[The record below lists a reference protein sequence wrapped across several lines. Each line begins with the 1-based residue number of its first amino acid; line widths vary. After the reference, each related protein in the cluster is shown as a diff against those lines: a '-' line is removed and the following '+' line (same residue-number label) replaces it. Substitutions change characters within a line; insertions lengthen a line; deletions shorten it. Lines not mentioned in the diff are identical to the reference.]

1 MITIHAQKNAV
12 TGGVYFEKELDRG
25 DYYKEHAGPSGI
37 WFGRLARELE
47 LDGPVTRKDF
57 DDLARGLHPAS
68 GEKLTQRQRTGRVA
82 YHDFVCSAPKSVS
95 IVGLVAGDTRV
106 IEAHRSACEVAFKFL
121 ERSAC
126 VRLRK
131 GDKVLTT
138 ERAPTGNIL
147 AAAFDHEASRDL
159 DCQLHRHLCVF
170 NVTRTKDGALMALDA
185 RRMYDR
191 SQVGTEV
198 YRNELCRRLLAL
210 GYSVANRPRGF
221 EIAGVPE
228 HVIRRFS
235 SRSRALAQLV
245 SAREQK
251 LGRRLSKKERSLLV
265 HTSRRAKKLVSEG
278 DLRKQLRERLK
289 PEELQQLLSLVPESH
304 TPRGRITGSSPAPA
318 KRRKEPALGLFESL
332 LVARRGRNSSKA
344 LEKFSIDH
352 APSLHEARRRREP
365 NRGRDRLSDVLGLRC
380 PGRNVRLVRSA
391 LSALAREMEKNLDM
405 EARIFR

>member
-25 DYYKEHAGPSGI
+25 DYYNEHAGPSGS

-265 HTSRRAKKLVSEG
+265 HTSRSAKKLVSEG

-318 KRRKEPALGLFESL
+318 KRRKEPALGIFESL

-344 LEKFSIDH
+344 LEKFSIDR